1 MKQVRSISK
10 LFSAKPTIEG
20 AGVHLN
26 RLFGHAELSQFD
38 PFLLLDDFSSHR
50 HADYIKGF
58 PWHPHRGIETIT
70 YVLKGSVTHKDSIGN
85 TGTIAAGDVQWM
97 TAGSGIIHEEM
108 PQGDSQ
114 EQMVGF
120 QLWVNLPAKD
130 KMTTPRY
137 HDVKSSQI
145 PLVHLANRSLV
156 RVIGGTFDNVQ
167 GPVDDIFVEPLVL
180 DVNLEPNSEFV
191 CPTPPNHTFF
201 TYVYKGSGAFGTCT
215 PQPAHHAP
223 PVSDYNDASPAIMI
237 GSVVL
242 FSSGDFITVATAEQP
257 VHFML
262 VGGKPLNEPVAW
274 YGPIVMNT
282 EEELAKAFEEFQV
295 GLFVKHDTAE

>member
-1 MKQVRSISK
+1 MKKARSISK

-50 HADYIKGF
+50 QADYVKGF

-70 YVLKGSVTHKDSIGN
+70 YVLEGSVTHKDSIGN

-108 PQGDSQ
+108 PQGDTQ
-114 EQMVGF
+114 DRMAGF

-130 KMTTPRY
+130 KMTPPRY
-137 HDVKSSQI
+137 RDVKSSQI
-145 PLVHLANRSLV
+145 PLVHLANKSMV
-156 RVIGGTFDNVQ
+156 RVIGGTFDTVQ

-191 CPTPPNHTFF
+191 CPTPLNHTFF
-201 TYVYKGSGAFGTCT
+201 AYLYKGGGAFGAYA
-215 PQPAHHAP
+215 PQPERHAP
-223 PVSDYNDASPAIMI
+223 PTSDYNDASPTITA

-242 FSSGDFITVATAEQP
+242 FSSGDFITATTADQP
-257 VHFML
+257 VRFML
-262 VGGKPLNEPVAW
+262 VGGKPLKEPVAW

-282 EEELAKAFEEFQV
+282 EGELEKAFEEFQI
-295 GLFVKHDTAE
+295 GTFVKHGIAQ